1 MDEPTF
7 VPDQEKNPIFLW
19 YCSFLFIF
27 LKFFL
32 SGNLYCFQEVE
43 GVNNFNFLFLVH
55 LCLHCSYLDEPQHRM
70 QNGSVEQA
78 YRQSPYIRDREPSKE
93 QPISHAEKGLQRQ
106 RSLESDQLP
115 NDVLRRLSRDYETE
129 SRRRYSASDESE
141 DSTMYHMQK
150 DFAAEGL
157 SESSPRQ
164 LSQDVDDER
173 DVDMPYVIGQFN
185 LENKLYRK
193 PFFLNR
199 ASTFCAKNHDSLLK
213 VPKKSNLKRAISY
226 SPKSSLKSC
235 VSNNSRSVI
244 YEEIA
249 L

>member
-1 MDEPTF
+1 MP
-7 VPDQEKNPIFLW
+7 
-19 YCSFLFIF
+19 
-27 LKFFL
+27 
-32 SGNLYCFQEVE
+32 
-43 GVNNFNFLFLVH
+43 
-55 LCLHCSYLDEPQHRM
+55 
-70 QNGSVEQA
+70 NGSVEQA
-78 YRQSPYIRDREPSKE
+78 YGQSPYIRDLDSSKE
-93 QPISHAEKGLQRQ
+93 QPTSFPEKGLPRQ
-106 RSLESDQLP
+106 KSLESDQLP

-141 DSTMYHMQK
+141 DSTVYHMHK

-199 ASTFCAKNHDSLLK
+199 ASTFCHGSLLQL
-213 VPKKSNLKRAISY
+213 PKKSNLKRAISC
-226 SPKSSLKSC
+226 SPKSSLISSL
-235 VSNNSRSVI
+235 SNDPRSVI
-244 YEEIA
+244 YEEIV

>member
-1 MDEPTF
+1 
-7 VPDQEKNPIFLW
+7 
-19 YCSFLFIF
+19 
-27 LKFFL
+27 
-32 SGNLYCFQEVE
+32 
-43 GVNNFNFLFLVH
+43 
-55 LCLHCSYLDEPQHRM
+55 M

-78 YRQSPYIRDREPSKE
+78 YRRSPYIRDPEPSKE
-93 QPISHAEKGLQRQ
+93 QPISLAEKGLPRQ
-106 RSLESDQLP
+106 RSLESDHLP
-115 NDVLRRLSRDYETE
+115 NEVLRRLSRDYETE

-141 DSTMYHMQK
+141 DSTVYHMQR
-150 DFAAEGL
+150 DFAPESL

-199 ASTFCAKNHDSLLK
+199 ASTFCAENHGSFLK
-213 VPKKSNLKRAISY
+213 LPKKSNLKRAISHRL
-226 SPKSSLKSC
+226 KSSLKSHL
-235 VSNNSRSVI
+235 SDNLRSVI

>member
-1 MDEPTF
+1 
-7 VPDQEKNPIFLW
+7 
-19 YCSFLFIF
+19 
-27 LKFFL
+27 
-32 SGNLYCFQEVE
+32 
-43 GVNNFNFLFLVH
+43 
-55 LCLHCSYLDEPQHRM
+55 M

-93 QPISHAEKGLQRQ
+93 QPSSFAEKGLPRQ
-106 RSLESDQLP
+106 RSVESDQLP
-115 NDVLRRLSRDYETE
+115 NDVLRRPSRDYETE

-141 DSTMYHMQK
+141 DSTVYHMQK
-150 DFAAEGL
+150 DFTPEGL

-164 LSQDVDDER
+164 LSQDMDDER

-199 ASTFCAKNHDSLLK
+199 ASTFCAENHGSLLK
-213 VPKKSNLKRAISY
+213 LPKKSNLKRAISY
-226 SPKSSLKSC
+226 SPKSSLKSRS
-235 VSNNSRSVI
+235 SNNPRSVI